1 MRNAPLNFT
10 KPLNAKKRIAAEY
23 ADKGIDKQMIKDITA
38 DSGFNPETDT
48 LINVTNNSLRKRAIQ
63 SILPNQP
70 YRNRVSGTEVIKVQ
84 KDPFKNTFLPAEK
97 EAVKTARFGKATH
110 GVKNLEDA
118 YAAQD
123 ISRATLNRLNVQKG
137 DTAIAM
143 GYGGRNFFPVWKAQD
158 KLAGETK
165 GIPLPVR
172 PKGVTTGPGGG
183 AVANYSKKDLIE
195 ARKKD
200 QELDA
205 LLPNMRRNKRN
216 KRIRK

>member
-1 MRNAPLNFT
+1 MRNAPLNFN

-38 DSGFNPETDT
+38 DSGFDTETDT

-63 SILPNQP
+63 SNLPNQP
-70 YRNRVSGTEVIKVQ
+70 YRNRVSGTEVLKVQ
-84 KDPFKNTFLPAEK
+84 KDPFKNKFLPAEK

-110 GVKNLEDA
+110 GVKDLEDA
-118 YAAQD
+118 YGEQG
-123 ISRATLNRLNVQKG
+123 INRRHLNFLNVQKG
-137 DTAIAM
+137 DTAIV
-143 GYGGRNFFPVWKAQD
+143 GSDIKSVWDAQT
-158 KLAGETK
+158 KLAGKTK
-165 GIPLPVR
+165 TTPLPVKAR
-172 PKGVTTGPGGG
+172 TGTFGTIKGYPERIEV
-183 AVANYSKKDLIE
+183 YSKQDLIDS
-195 ARKKD
+195 RKKD

>member
-48 LINVTNNSLRKRAIQ
+48 LINVTNQSLRRRAIQ
-63 SILPNQP
+63 STIP
-70 YRNRVSGTEVIKVQ
+70 YEPYPFIGGKTVLKVQ
-84 KDPFKNTFLPAEK
+84 KDPFKNKFLPKEK
-97 EAVKTARFGKATH
+97 EAVKTAQFGKATH

-118 YAAQD
+118 YAEQD

-158 KLAGETK
+158 KLAGGTK
-165 GIPLPVR
+165 GVPIPVR
-172 PKGVTTGPGGG
+172 PKGVTTGAGGQ
-183 AVANYSKKDLIE
+183 AIANYSKQDLID
-195 ARKKD
+195 ARKKA

-205 LLPNMRRNKRN
+205 LLPNMRRKKRN